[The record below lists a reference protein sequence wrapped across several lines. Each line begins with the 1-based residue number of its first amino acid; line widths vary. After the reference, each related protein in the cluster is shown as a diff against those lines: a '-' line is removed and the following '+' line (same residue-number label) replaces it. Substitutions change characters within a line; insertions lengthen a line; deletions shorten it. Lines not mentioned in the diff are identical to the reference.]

1 MSSDGV
7 LFKSLSKIHKKTK
20 TPVIA
25 TLLGGFLSG
34 ILGAIFSLR
43 QLVDMLSIGTLLAY
57 SIVAFCVMILR
68 YECYDEND
76 MEQYSFDEFCKRV
89 ICLKLLKAPTRKT
102 SNFVKTLSVSIMIF
116 STVLSALLSYFDFTS
131 SVLFFIILF
140 TILVISSL
148 ILIYLQPTDRTIKLS
163 FKTPLVPIIP
173 ALSIFINVYLMMQLN
188 AATWIRFGVWLV
200 VGKTF
205 MQDNKKGQ
213 SNFIFFSCV

>member
-89 ICLKLLKAPTRKT
+89 ICLKLLKTPTRIT
-102 SNFVKTLSVSIMIF
+102 SNFVKTLSVSIMI
-116 STVLSALLSYFDFTS
+116 LLSYFDFTS

-148 ILIYLQPTDRTIKLS
+148 ILIHLQPTDRTIKLS